1 MKIIKFSTENKEIN
15 LAFTMKNHTYQIRM
29 EWQGNLGQGTKDY
42 KAYSR
47 DHIIGD
53 AEKQT
58 IIPGSSDPS
67 FKGDKNKYNPEELL
81 VSTVSSCHM
90 LWYLHLCAVNKINVI
105 SYLDN
110 ASGVM
115 EEFENGSGKF
125 KSIKLSP
132 EIEIKNSNDM
142 LSLATD
148 LHHKAHEMCFIANS
162 VNFPISVEPHIKVMS
177 T

>member
-1 MKIIKFSTENKEIN
+1 
-15 LAFTMKNHTYQIRM
+15 M

-42 KAYSR
+42 QSYSR
-47 DHIIGD
+47 DHAIGD
-53 AEKQT
+53 EEKL
-58 IIPGSSDPS
+58 IVIPGSSDPS
-67 FKGDKNKYNPEELL
+67 FKGDRTRYNPEELL

-115 EEFENGSGKF
+115 EEFENGSGQF
-125 KSIKLSP
+125 KSIELSP
-132 EIEIKNSNDM
+132 QIVIENNNEM
-142 LSLATD
+142 LSLAAE

-162 VNFPISVEPHIKVMS
+162 VNFKITVVPVIETMIS
-177 T
+177 